1 VTYKPP
7 RMRFGIFL
15 APFHRVGENPTVALD
30 RDLELVELLDRL
42 NYDEAWFG
50 EHHSAGWEL
59 IASPEL
65 MIAAAAQRT
74 KTIRLGTGVSSL
86 PYHHPFILADR
97 MVQLDHMT
105 RGRAMF
111 GVGPGALT
119 SDAYMLGIDAL
130 TQRQRMDEALGV
142 ILRLFRGETVT
153 HQSDWF
159 TMKEA
164 RLQIAPYT
172 FPHMPVAVA
181 STFSPAGPQTA
192 GKHGVGI
199 LSVAVS
205 QPGGLISL
213 ARTWEMAQEAADK
226 ADKGLSRE
234 DWRLVLPIH
243 LADTREEAIRD
254 VDEGNQQFNKD
265 YFENTLGRPADP
277 SVKPDVASQVERGGA
292 IVGTPDD
299 AIAAIERMQEMS
311 GGFGALLGLAH
322 EWTSWEKTRHSYEL
336 FARYVAPR
344 FQGQI
349 SRIEESQEF
358 VANNRTTI
366 FGPNAAAI
374 GKAFIDAGVSLPDAM
389 LNRMQRGNT

>member
-1 VTYKPP
+1 MPYAPA
-7 RMRFGIFL
+7 RMRFGTFL

-30 RDLELVELLDRL
+30 RDLELIEHLDRL
-42 NYDEAWFG
+42 DYDEAWFG
-50 EHHSAGWEL
+50 EHHSAGWEI

-74 KTIRLGTGVSSL
+74 RTIRLGTGVSSL

-142 ILRLFRGETVT
+142 IMRLFRGETVT
-153 HQSDWF
+153 HESDWF
-159 TMKEA
+159 TLREA
-164 RLQIAPYT
+164 RLQLAPYT
-172 FPHMPVAVA
+172 HPHMPVAVA

-213 ARTWEMAQEAADK
+213 AKTWQMAEEAAET
-226 ADKGLSRE
+226 AGQTTSRA
-234 DWRLVLPIH
+234 DWRLVMPIH
-243 LADTREEAIRD
+243 LADTREDAIRD
-254 VDEGNQQFNKD
+254 VDLNNQRFNKD
-265 YFENTLGRPADP
+265 YFEDTLGRPADP
-277 SVKPDVASQVERGGA
+277 TIPADVASQVERGGA

-311 GGFGALLGLAH
+311 GGFGGLLGLAH
-322 EWTSWEKTRHSYEL
+322 EWTSWEKTKHSHEL
-336 FARYVAPR
+336 FARFVAPK
-344 FQGQI
+344 FQSQLG
-349 SRIEESQEF
+349 RIEASHSF
-358 VANNRTTI
+358 VSGNRTTI

-374 GKAFIDAGVSLPDAM
+374 GKAFIDGGVALPEAM
-389 LNRMQRGNT
+389 LGRMQRGNT